1 MIKTRLGRRFVHNP
15 IADQSFWKFPPDVL
29 KGVVEYDRQ
38 EREKRQR
45 LDAVKSGSPAVKSS
59 LAVDQNTEKED
70 STQVNGEGPLD
81 SDEEYE
87 EVEVTDDEGDND
99 PMLEA
104 PSNTEGDQPVD
115 FDEDDIAFQLQAMGQ
130 DYGLDPGEYGDVA
143 PGDLEEGADGLP
155 LTTDDAK
162 ALFTDMLV
170 DHRISPYT
178 TWDTLV
184 ESGAI
189 IEDDR
194 YLVLPT
200 MRSRKDVWSEWSRGR
215 IQEMKEERAREEKK
229 DPKIPYFAF
238 LQAHATPKLYW
249 PEFRRKYQKESEMRS
264 NKLTDKDRERWY
276 REYVNRKS
284 IYKTVGKLLLS
295 TDCSCRTEA
304 S

>member
-1 MIKTRLGRRFVHNP
+1 M
-15 IADQSFWKFPPDVL
+15 

-45 LDAVKSGSPAVKSS
+45 LAAVKSEVPAVAKSPAV
-59 LAVDQNTEKED
+59 DQKAEKED
-70 STQVNGEGPLD
+70 DTHVNGEGPLD

-87 EVEVTDDEGDND
+87 EVEVTDNEGDD
-99 PMLEA
+99 EPISDF
-104 PSNTEGDQPVD
+104 PGNTERDQPVD

-130 DYGLDPGEYGDVA
+130 EYGLDPGEYGDVA
-143 PGDLEEGADGLP
+143 PAGLEEGADGLP

-178 TWDTLV
+178 TWDTLI

-194 YLVLPT
+194 YLVLPN
-200 MRSRKDVWSEWSRGR
+200 MRSRKDIWSEWSRGKM
-215 IQEMKEERAREEKK
+215 QEMKEQRAREEKK

-238 LQAHATPKLYW
+238 LQAYATPKLYW
-249 PEFRRKYQKESEMRS
+249 PEFRRKYQKEPEMRS

-276 REYVNRKS
+276 REYINR
-284 IYKTVGKLLLS
+284 
-295 TDCSCRTEA
+295 
-304 S
+304 